1 MIRNDDPATPTEP
14 AAGEPTIRHVVL
26 IGDGLGNLAGIRGR
40 GAGALEGKLRPG
52 ADQSWKITIL
62 PADDLIRRPP
72 LLEFPADATH
82 VLISIEGN
90 RAIENS
96 GLLASQPA
104 SYQEGLARLSFAA
117 DQFEDVVERLVNV
130 ARATRLPTVLC
141 TMWLPRYPEPVRQ
154 RAAAAA
160 LAIFNDRILR
170 RAVEARISIVD
181 LRGVPT
187 EAGDY
192 ADQTLMS
199 KAGLQKA
206 ASVVWRALH
215 EVSRGEPRTEIFYY

>member
-14 AAGEPTIRHVVL
+14 AAGEPAIRHVVL
-26 IGDGLGNLAGIRGR
+26 IGDALGNLASLRGQ

-52 ADQSWKITIL
+52 ADPSWKLTIL
-62 PADDLIRRPP
+62 PADDLIRRSR
-72 LLEFPADATH
+72 LLEIPADATH
-82 VLISIEGN
+82 VVISIEGN
-90 RAIENS
+90 RAIANS
-96 GLLASQPA
+96 GLLEGQPA
-104 SYQEGLARLSFAA
+104 SYREGLARLSFAA
-117 DQFEDVVERLVNV
+117 DQFEDVVEGLIHV
-130 ARATRLPTVLC
+130 AQATRLPTVVC
-141 TMWLPRYPEPVRQ
+141 TMWLPRYAEPVRQ

-170 RAVEARISIVD
+170 RAVEARISVVD

-187 EAGDY
+187 EADDY

-199 KAGLQKA
+199 RAGLQKA

-215 EVSRGEPRTEIFYY
+215 EISRGGPRTEIFC

>member
-1 MIRNDDPATPTEP
+1 MSQNDAPALPTGPAVGEP
-14 AAGEPTIRHVVL
+14 AIRHVVL
-26 IGDGLGNLAGIRGR
+26 IGDALGNLASLRGQ

-52 ADQSWKITIL
+52 ADPSWKLTIL
-62 PADDLIRRPP
+62 PAGDLIRRSRV
-72 LLEFPADATH
+72 LEFPADATH

-90 RAIENS
+90 RAIANS
-96 GLLASQPA
+96 GLLEGQPA

-117 DQFEDVVERLVNV
+117 DQFEDVVAGLIHV
-130 ARATRLPTVLC
+130 AQATRLPTVVC
-141 TMWLPRYPEPVRQ
+141 TMWLPRYAEPVRQ

-170 RAVEARISIVD
+170 RAIEARISIVD
-181 LRGVPT
+181 LRGAAT

-199 KAGLQKA
+199 RAGLQKA
-206 ASVVWRALH
+206 ANLVWRALH
-215 EVSRGEPRTEIFYY
+215 EISRGEPRTEIFY

>member
-1 MIRNDDPATPTEP
+1 MNRNDNAGSLAGPASGEP
-14 AAGEPTIRHVVL
+14 AIRHVVL
-26 IGDGLGNLAGIRGR
+26 IGDALGTLARIRGQ
-40 GAGALEGKLRPG
+40 GAGALESKLRPG
-52 ADQSWKITIL
+52 ASPSWKLTIL
-62 PADDLIRRPP
+62 PAGDLARRSR

-82 VLISIEGN
+82 VLISVEGN
-90 RAIENS
+90 RAIETS
-96 GLLASQPA
+96 GLLEGQPA

-117 DQFEDVVERLVNV
+117 DQFEDVIEGLIY
-130 ARATRLPTVLC
+130 AAQTTGLPTVIC
-141 TMWLPRYPEPVRQ
+141 TMWLPRYVEPVRQ

-170 RAVEARISIVD
+170 RAVEARISVVD
-181 LRGVPT
+181 LRGVAT

-206 ASVVWRALH
+206 ASVVWRALQ
-215 EVSRGEPRTEIFYY
+215 EVSRGGGKTEMFY

>member
-1 MIRNDDPATPTEP
+1 MIRNDDPATPAET
-14 AAGEPTIRHVVL
+14 AAGEPAIRHVVL
-26 IGDGLGNLAGIRGR
+26 IGDGLGNLASLRAQ
-40 GAGALEGKLRPG
+40 GAGALEDKLRPG
-52 ADQSWKITIL
+52 ADQSWKLTIL
-62 PADDLIRRPP
+62 PADELIRRSRPR
-72 LLEFPADATH
+72 EFPADATH

-90 RAIENS
+90 RAIANS
-96 GLLASQPA
+96 GLLEGQPA

-117 DQFEDVVERLVNV
+117 DQFEDVIEGLVNI
-130 ARATRLPTVLC
+130 AQATRLPTVLC
-141 TMWLPRYPEPVRQ
+141 TMWLPRYAEPVRQ

-199 KAGLQKA
+199 RAGLQKA
-206 ASVVWRALH
+206 AIVVWRALH
-215 EVSRGEPRTEIFYY
+215 EVSRGEKRTEIFS